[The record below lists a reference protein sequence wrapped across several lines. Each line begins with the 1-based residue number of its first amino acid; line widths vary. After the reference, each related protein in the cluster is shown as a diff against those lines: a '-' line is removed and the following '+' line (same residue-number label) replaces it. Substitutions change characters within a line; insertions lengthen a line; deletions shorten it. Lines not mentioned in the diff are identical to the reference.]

1 MALLDMLAPEVL
13 LFEQLGA
20 LGGLASPLV
29 LVLLFHMLE
38 KLFFNSFIRRPA
50 TKLSDVDRMGF

>member
-1 MALLDMLAPEVL
+1 MTLLDVLAPEVL

-29 LVLLFHMLE
+29 LVLLLHMLE
-38 KLFFNSFIRRPA
+38 KLFFNSLIRRPA
-50 TKLSDVDRMGF
+50 SKLSDVDGMGF